1 MDALTAVN
9 GALNVARKRMA
20 EFPSFPIYPSIV
32 LQLEYVVAVLAGTE
46 LDRGKL
52 KHIIV
57 GHYGAREFEE
67 SDPEFARVLKDVQ
80 LIVTKMAKGLNV

>member
-1 MDALTAVN
+1 MNALMTVN
-9 GALNVARKRMA
+9 GALNLARKRMA
-20 EFPSFPIYPSIV
+20 EFPSFSIYLSIV

-46 LDRGKL
+46 MDRGKL

-67 SDPEFARVLKDVQ
+67 SDPELSRVLKDVQ
-80 LIVTKMAKGLNV
+80 LIVTKMAKGLKV